1 MPASSACACTCAL
14 SCDGDGVLRCPWE
27 HFFNLGPTG
36 ENACDCEAGYECR
49 RGGECPG
56 CGVCREPIDDDG
68 TELDNR
74 EG

>member
-1 MPASSACACTCAL
+1 MPASSACTCAL
-14 SCDGDGVLRCPWE
+14 SCDGGGVLRCAWE
-27 HFFNLGPTG
+27 HWPNLGPTG
-36 ENACDCEAGYECR
+36 EEECSCEAGECR